1 MTISDIFTLIDLN
14 QWKSRQWGSQAVLKT
29 VALRRWGFESLLFRH
44 LYCIKLNEVKETEM
58 KEQISDLKKIRTI
71 SEILG
76 EILSLSSNET
86 RTVIARIGTQRYEE
100 MLYLLL
106 I

>member
-1 MTISDIFTLIDLN
+1 
-14 QWKSRQWGSQAVLKT
+14 
-29 VALRRWGFESLLFRH
+29 
-44 LYCIKLNEVKETEM
+44 M